1 MKDFMKRCG
10 TATGR
15 AVPSAWKTVRWL
27 VPLTAAVSFAIML
40 LRQFGALACISNALA
55 PLCRFVGLPGEA
67 ALAYVSAYF
76 VNIYA
81 CIAAIDAIQLT
92 DPRAVTLVAVMAL
105 CAHNVIAETA
115 VQVRTG
121 SSATRIVIIRT
132 AASIG
137 MAWLLNRLM
146 PGGGPD
152 VAAASAS
159 SDGSAAATAIQP
171 WIPAL
176 TAWVLQT
183 LRLLVRMS
191 LLIFALT
198 IIQALLAEFGVTK
211 WLGRRLRP
219 VMRLFGLRPDTAFL
233 WIVAN
238 TLGLAYGAAIMI
250 EECEQGRAPKE
261 ESDLFNHHIA
271 VAHSNIEDLLL
282 LVAAGGYFW
291 WLLLSRWA
299 LALALVWERRLE
311 RRVCFKRAAAVLA
324 ALAIPCLC
332 GCGRPYVEPNVLLIT
347 LDTTRADHIGCYAP
361 HAGYTPNIDA
371 IANDGTVFEQAY
383 TVCPLT
389 LPAHASIMT
398 GVSPLRHGLHANDAG
413 CLPPDIPTLAELFST
428 NGYDTAAFIS
438 AVVLDHG
445 FGLAR
450 GFDTYDDRLPQRVLA
465 SVAASRQ
472 ENHAAA
478 WPSID
483 GAVTAGRF
491 LEWIDAKS
499 GAGSQKSETSES
511 KPWFAWVHFYDPHG
525 PYEPH
530 PEFAAHGVE
539 DPYSQEIS
547 YVDSLVGRIVSRLKS
562 GKHYADTW
570 IVIVGDHGESLGE
583 HNEQHH
589 GFTLYEGAIRIP
601 LIVKPPRHPWK
612 PRQTGVWRVPPRVSA
627 TVSCADIMATLSFGA
642 LAIAG
647 PDTPGN
653 PLQFANGAPPAPIYF
668 ESLYGAIAHDWAPVA
683 GVRRGNWKYIES
695 PRCELYDVEADP
707 AESDNRA
714 GPDDDIAE
722 SLAKDLE
729 AFRSGDDARAGA
741 TAAATEIDPA
751 MLARLRSLGYT
762 AGGDSAKKAV
772 EAARSAARQGDTR
785 IDVKDAL
792 PLAEE
797 VARYTAELAV
807 GALDVAVTLPRIREI
822 AALMPGHNKAQ
833 FLLSSALIAAGET
846 DEAEAFLKRMIEE
859 DADLTGAHGALGGLY
874 LSQGRFPE
882 ARAEFEESL
891 RLGGGPELQPLVDLR
906 LAHID
911 LIEGDLHSATNR
923 IIRAR
928 PLSNQRREA
937 SKRLGDALLRLGDIP
952 SAIAAYDDAL
962 AELPGWAPAREGRIW
977 AAIASDDPGLRMQAM
992 REAYAMRLLSDRREP
1007 RDLEALA
1014 VAYAVNGKKDE
1025 ALRTAREAIAIARG
1039 EIELPPPSPAYAAA
1053 MKKGALTDRGK
1064 YFGMVAARLEKAIP
1078 DWESGSVPDFEYVAN
1093 RLAAPD
1099 YLSDT
1104 PIRQS
1109 AAPEY

>member
-1 MKDFMKRCG
+1 MEKFLSRCAG
-10 TATGR
+10 AAKR

-27 VPLTAAVSFAIML
+27 LPLTAAVSFAILL
-40 LRQFGALACISNALA
+40 LRQFGALSYISSALA

-81 CIAAIDAIQLT
+81 CIAAIDAIHLT

-121 SSATRIVIIRT
+121 SSATRIVFIRT

-137 MAWLLNRLM
+137 MAWILNRLM
-146 PGGGPD
+146 PGEGMTAT
-152 VAAASAS
+152 AAADA
-159 SDGSAAATAIQP
+159 SAAATAVQP

-183 LRLLVRMS
+183 LRLLAKMS
-191 LLIFALT
+191 FLIFTLT
-198 IIQALLAEFGVTK
+198 ILQALLAEFGITT
-211 WLGRRLRP
+211 WLGRQLRP

-250 EECEQGRAPKE
+250 DECEQGHAPKE

-282 LVAAGGYFW
+282 LVAAGGFFW
-291 WLLLSRWA
+291 WLLLSRWV
-299 LALALVWERRLE
+299 LALVLVWERRLE
-311 RRVCFKRAAAVLA
+311 CHIRFKRAAAIVI
-324 ALAIPCLC
+324 AIAVCCVC
-332 GCGRPYVEPNVLLIT
+332 GCSRPPEHPNVLVVT
-347 LDTTRADHIGCYAP
+347 LDTTRADHIGCYEP
-361 HAGYTPNIDA
+361 HSGYTPNIDA
-371 IANDGTVFEQAY
+371 IARDGTVFEQAY

-389 LPAHASIMT
+389 LPAHSSIFT
-398 GVSPLRHGLHANDAG
+398 GVTPLRHGLRANDGG
-413 CLPPDIPTLAELFST
+413 CLPSDIPTLAELFST

-465 SVAASRQ
+465 SVAANRQ

-483 GAVTAGRF
+483 GAITADRF
-491 LEWIDAKS
+491 IEWLGSKDA
-499 GAGSQKSETSES
+499 APR

-525 PYEPH
+525 PYDEH
-530 PEFAAHGVE
+530 PEFAAHGAV

-547 YVDSLVGRIVSRLKS
+547 YADALVGRIVARLKADKS
-562 GKHYADTW
+562 YADTW
-570 IVIVGDHGESLGE
+570 IIVVGDHGESLGE
-583 HNEQHH
+583 HNEPHH
-589 GFTLYEGAIRIP
+589 GFTVYDCAVRVP
-601 LIVKPPRHPWK
+601 LVVKPAR
-612 PRQTGVWRVPPRVSA
+612 RSGWRAARRVSA
-627 TVSCADIMATLSFGA
+627 VATCVDIAPTLSRGVFGIDWQA
-642 LAIAG
+642 ERHAAAG
-647 PDTPGN
+647 L
-653 PLQFANGAPPAPIYF
+653 PLQDVAALSQGDADARAIYL

-683 GVRRGNWKYIES
+683 GVRRGNWKFIES
-695 PRCELYDVEADP
+695 PKCELYDISVDG
-707 AESDNRA
+707 AENDNRA

-722 SLAKDLE
+722 ELSGILE
-729 AFRSGDDARAGA
+729 SIRFDVDVSSESPEV
-741 TAAATEIDPA
+741 TEIDPA

-762 AGGDSAKKAV
+762 AGGDSAKKAL
-772 EAARSAARQGDTR
+772 EAARAAAKPGDGR

-792 PLAEE
+792 PLSME
-797 VARYTAELAV
+797 VGQFTARLTE
-807 GALDVAVTLPRIREI
+807 GALDAEAAFPRIREI
-822 AALMPGHNKAQ
+822 AALMPGHSKAQ
-833 FLLSSALIAAGET
+833 LLLVKAMIATGET
-846 DEAEAFLKRMIEE
+846 DEAISLLNRLI
-859 DADLTGAHGALGGLY
+859 ADGLDISGAHEVLGSIY
-874 LSQGRFPE
+874 LGQGRLPE
-882 ARAEFEESL
+882 ARAEFEQSL
-891 RLGGGPELQPLVDLR
+891 SLGGGPELQPLFDLR

-911 LIEGDLHSATNR
+911 LIEGDLVSATNR

-928 PLSNQRREA
+928 PLSNQKREA
-937 SKRLGDALLRLGDIP
+937 SKRLGDALVRLGDIP
-952 SAIAAYDDAL
+952 SALAAYNDAL
-962 AELPGWAPAREGRIW
+962 AELPGWTPAREGRIW
-977 AAIASDDPGLRMQAM
+977 ASIASDDPEKRKEAM

-1014 VAYAVNGKKDE
+1014 VAYAVNGKMDE
-1025 ALRTAREAIAIARG
+1025 ALRTAREAIGIARG
-1039 EIELPPPSPAYAAA
+1039 EIKLPPPAAAYAAA
-1053 MKKGALTDRGK
+1053 LGKCAPVDRAR
-1064 YFGMVAARLEKAIP
+1064 YFEMVALRLEKAIP
-1078 DWESGSVPDFEYVAN
+1078 TWEAGASPDFNYVAE

-1099 YLSDT
+1099 YLSDI
-1104 PIRQS
+1104 PLRQS
-1109 AAPEY
+1109 APQEY